1 MTDKQQQAL
10 DKMAENERELGI
22 QMQPEW
28 LTDEEIEEVWK
39 RVEASDFRDVVNPF
53 ARAIEAKLKE
63 KIAVSKLPLWDGKP
77 ERVEEV
83 GPSKRHQERND

>member
-10 DKMAENERELGI
+10 DPIVAELEQENRLMRARNERLERELNFTTA
-22 QMQPEW
+22 E
-28 LTDEEIEEVWK
+28 
-39 RVEASDFRDVVNPF
+39 RDGF
-53 ARAIEAKLKE
+53 KDALERIL
-63 KIAVSKLPLWDGKP
+63 AVSKLALWDGKP